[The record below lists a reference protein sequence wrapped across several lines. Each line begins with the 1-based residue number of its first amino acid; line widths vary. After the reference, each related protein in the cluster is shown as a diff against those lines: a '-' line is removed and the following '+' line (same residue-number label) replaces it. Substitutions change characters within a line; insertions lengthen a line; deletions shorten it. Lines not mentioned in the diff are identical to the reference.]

1 MFECVCASAGCPRR
15 SCGDPAAMQLVTQGI
30 TISEVRRGRE
40 SGMNSME
47 TELQGNYSQFSGRMQ
62 TRARRAAPPTH
73 AYQKNKKKEVEKS
86 KACSEDDCPRLGG
99 TLHCSRK
106 KKCSAT
112 YIKQHLSSEMAANR
126 NYGVFFPHLQ
136 ILSQPQ
142 ITAFKPGGL
151 LSAARRERPFLNHI
165 NKGDA

>member
-1 MFECVCASAGCPRR
+1 
-15 SCGDPAAMQLVTQGI
+15 
-30 TISEVRRGRE
+30 
-40 SGMNSME
+40 MNSME

-106 KKCSAT
+106 KKN
-112 YIKQHLSSEMAANR
+112 AAQR
-126 NYGVFFPHLQ
+126 
-136 ILSQPQ
+136 
-142 ITAFKPGGL
+142 T
-151 LSAARRERPFLNHI
+151 
-165 NKGDA
+165 